1 VGTLQQVYRLTN
13 HRASSSG
20 RLAHSR
26 ITSLQFLD
34 TTRSPRSRNAIG
46 GTFPKNRATRIV
58 YRWQVMLRLAG
69 VSDKRLRQLYL
80 GFQVTISYVTVV
92 AMFGINVG
100 EPAVQAR

>member
-1 VGTLQQVYRLTN
+1 
-13 HRASSSG
+13 
-20 RLAHSR
+20 
-26 ITSLQFLD
+26 
-34 TTRSPRSRNAIG
+34 
-46 GTFPKNRATRIV
+46 
-58 YRWQVMLRLAG
+58 MLRLAG